1 MTYTP
6 TRPPVFVSADE
17 YDRLLNLAYAA
28 QDREPGADTLI
39 EELARAHVA
48 PTTDTPQGVVRMH
61 DRVTFTYDGTPY
73 RGFQLVYPHEADI
86 NAQRISVL
94 THVGAML
101 LGLRAGETIAWRG
114 GDGRNH
120 ELDVEAV
127 ARA

>member
-1 MTYTP
+1 MTHTP

-39 EELARAHVA
+39 EELTRANVA
-48 PTTDTPQGVVRMH
+48 PAADTPQSVVRMH
-61 DRVTFTYDGTPY
+61 DRVTFTYDGAPY

-101 LGLRAGETIAWRG
+101 LGLRAGEMIAWRG
-114 GDGRNH
+114 GDGRSH

-127 ARA
+127 ARS

>member
-39 EELARAHVA
+39 EELARANVA
-48 PTTDTPQGVVRMH
+48 PAADTPQSVVRMH
-61 DRVTFTYDGTPY
+61 DRVTFTYDGAPY

>member
-39 EELARAHVA
+39 EELARASVTA
-48 PTTDTPQGVVRMH
+48 AADTPMNVVRMH

-94 THVGAML
+94 SHVGAML
-101 LGLRAGETIAWRG
+101 LGLRAGHSIVWQT
-114 GDGRNH
+114 GDRRPH
-120 ELDVEAV
+120 RIDVGAV